1 MAKSGRKPKPTSLK
15 IFEGNPGKRD
25 LNVHEPQSDLPA
37 VKPSAVG
44 MDEIASAEWDR
55 VLAAMPSG
63 IYSALDTAALGT
75 YALAWSMLVKSQ
87 REIDENGIT
96 ERIYGKTKTGETYL
110 ADIKVNPSVRT
121 WKAASETLIKM
132 TDRLGLNPSV
142 RSRLQVPSKRD
153 RPQSKFSGLLGADP
167 IES

>member
-1 MAKSGRKPKPTSLK
+1 MAKPGPKPKPTSLR
-15 IFEGNPGKRD
+15 IFEGNPGRHP
-25 LNVHEPQSDLPA
+25 LNTDEPSSDLPA

-44 MDEIASAEWDR
+44 MDEIASHEWDR
-55 VLAAMPSG
+55 VLAAMPQG

-96 ERIYGKTKTGETYL
+96 ERFYKESSDGKTRYLVETK
-110 ADIKVNPSVRT
+110 INPSVRT

-142 RSRLQVPSKRD
+142 RSRLQVPSKKAA
-153 RPQSKFSGLLGADP
+153 PQSKFNGLLGADQ
-167 IES
+167 ID